1 MRICGCNCKR
11 RKLLLRGRGSRDA
24 HPRMSSGAPARDSI
38 RSLDT
43 DARPRAAS
51 RKNTA
56 APAGLGHDVLG
67 VASGRGR
74 RERARQRHSRFPT
87 RARTAYTQPRRVRT
101 YQNAVHDALSGADG
115 ACVAS
120 CCAPI
125 GAAARRCVLPAQP
138 YRPTRH
144 APCAPSPPSQAC
156 PVAPASSDA
165 QRTRAPRARS
175 FPP

>member
-101 YQNAVHDALSGADG
+101 YQNAVHDALETFVIATSAENSMITSGCKSLSDL
-115 ACVAS
+115 AS
-120 CCAPI
+120 YSSTCSDHQCHTI
-125 GAAARRCVLPAQP
+125 RRLRSVGRTVRAV
-138 YRPTRH
+138 
-144 APCAPSPPSQAC
+144 S
-156 PVAPASSDA
+156 APA
-165 QRTRAPRARS
+165 
-175 FPP
+175 